1 MKLKDARAS
10 YYEYSAKASDV
21 SRTLSLSGI
30 AIIWVFR
37 VDTTNGPVISDGLI
51 AAGLFMITARG
62 WVNRCVNVS
71 GGCLGLL
78 G

>member
-1 MKLKDARAS
+1 MKLKDAQAS

-51 AAGLFMITARG
+51 AAGLFMITGHSPA
-62 WVNRCVNVS
+62 VNWAH
-71 GGCLGLL
+71 GP
-78 G
+78 